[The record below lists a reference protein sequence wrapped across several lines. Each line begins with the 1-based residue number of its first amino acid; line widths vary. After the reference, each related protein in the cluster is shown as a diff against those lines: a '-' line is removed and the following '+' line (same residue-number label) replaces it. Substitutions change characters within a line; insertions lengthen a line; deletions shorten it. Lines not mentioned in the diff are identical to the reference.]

1 MGSHNRRHLRPKFV
15 HVGTLGVTAGAIALA
30 GQASAQSVN
39 VDGQG
44 FVAISLSG
52 WQLTADGRALV
63 TLTDGSTHSLAAG
76 QFQVI
81 DNQLYVL
88 ESLITSD
95 DMTAFDAGM
104 MLTASA
110 GAGALTIGT
119 LAFAMGGSGD

>member
-30 GQASAQSVN
+30 GQASAQSVH

-63 TLTDGSTHSLAAG
+63 TLTDGST
-76 QFQVI
+76 
-81 DNQLYVL
+81 QLGSRPISSHRQPAL
-88 ESLITSD
+88 RLGK
-95 DMTAFDAGM
+95 FDHIRRRD
-104 MLTASA
+104 
-110 GAGALTIGT
+110 TI
-119 LAFAMGGSGD
+119 

>member
-1 MGSHNRRHLRPKFV
+1 MLARWVLRLARLHWLGRRPRNQH
-15 HVGTLGVTAGAIALA
+15 
-30 GQASAQSVN
+30 

-63 TLTDGSTHSLAAG
+63 SGSTYSLAAG

-119 LAFAMGGSGD
+119 LAFAMGAAATRGRSPPPKHKARR